1 MIPSHILQELSINS
15 FLALGFSSPN
25 PPVAC
30 VITDENNKILS
41 SAHTQKT
48 GFNHAEREAYEK
60 LGPNFNAPHFVYV
73 TLEPCSHYGKTPPC
87 IDLILNKKPK
97 KVILGSLD
105 PNPIVRKRDSLNLLN
120 QNGIEYEFSEEIKEI
135 SEEYLSGFFMRIN
148 KNRPLVLIKSA
159 ISVEEYYKQ
168 SSLKKIQITSN
179 ESNNISQCIRQ
190 SVDGIVVGSSTVK
203 YDLPKL
209 NFRSIKK
216 INPSII
222 PIKNIY
228 FNSIFHIL
236 SNEYLIKIINDRQN
250 QPYRI
255 FVISNKNF
263 PEIQFFIDQ
272 KSIGINKTI
281 FIQSEN
287 LTKENESLLFK
298 FTSNEI
304 YKSSFENIKNVII
317 EIANKFE
324 LNSILVEGGNSLYK
338 QFVIDLNKEDKIF
351 EIQSNIKINFG
362 EKPFWMDKKEIITK
376 NSFQISNDNW
386 KIKGI

>member
-1 MIPSHILQELSINS
+1 MTPSHILQELSLNS

-41 SAHTQKT
+41 SAHTQKS
-48 GFNHAEREAYEK
+48 GFNHAEKEAYEK
-60 LGPNFNAPHFVYV
+60 LGSNFDVPHIVYV
-73 TLEPCSHYGKTPPC
+73 TLEPCSHFGKTPPC
-87 IDLILNKKPK
+87 IDLIIKKKPK

-105 PNPIVRKRDSLNLLN
+105 PNPIVRQRDSLNLLK

-135 SEEYLSGFFMRIN
+135 SEEFLSGFFMRIN

-159 ISVEEYYKQ
+159 VSVEGYYKQ
-168 SSLKKIQITSN
+168 SSLEKIQITSN

-216 INPSII
+216 INSSVYPT
-222 PIKNIY
+222 KNIY

-236 SNEYLIKIINDRQN
+236 STEYLIKIINDRQN

-255 FVISNKNF
+255 FIISNKNF
-263 PEIQFFIDQ
+263 PEKQFFIDQ
-272 KSIGINKTI
+272 ESIGINKTI

-298 FTSNEI
+298 YTSNEI
-304 YKSSFENIKNVII
+304 YNSSFENIKNTIFDIV
-317 EIANKFE
+317 NKFGI
-324 LNSILVEGGNSLYK
+324 NSILVEGGNSLYK

-351 EIQSNIKINFG
+351 EIQSNITINIG
-362 EKPFWMDKKEIITK
+362 EKPFWMDKKEIQTK
-376 NSFQISNDNW
+376 DSFQILNDNW
-386 KIKGI
+386 KIKGK

>member
-15 FLALGFSSPN
+15 FFALGFSSPN

-48 GFNHAEREAYEK
+48 GYNHAEKEAYEK
-60 LGPNFNAPHFVYV
+60 LGPKFDAPHIIYV

-159 ISVEEYYKQ
+159 ISVEGYYKQ

-179 ESNNISQCIRQ
+179 ESNIISQCIRQ

-222 PIKNIY
+222 PTKNIY

-236 SNEYLIKIINDRQN
+236 SNEYLIKIINNRQN

-287 LTKENESLLFK
+287 LTKENESLLLK

-324 LNSILVEGGNSLYK
+324 MNSILVEGGNSLYK

>member
-48 GFNHAEREAYEK
+48 GYNHAEKEAYEK

-159 ISVEEYYKQ
+159 ISVEGYYKQ

-179 ESNNISQCIRQ
+179 ESNIISQCIRQ

-222 PIKNIY
+222 PTKNIY

-236 SNEYLIKIINDRQN
+236 SNEYLIKIINNRQN

-287 LTKENESLLFK
+287 LTKENESLLLK

-324 LNSILVEGGNSLYK
+324 MNSILVEGGNSLYK

>member
-1 MIPSHILQELSINS
+1 MTPSHILQELSLNS

-41 SAHTQKT
+41 SAHTQKS
-48 GFNHAEREAYEK
+48 GFNHAEKEAYEK
-60 LGPNFNAPHFVYV
+60 LGSNFDVPHIVYV
-73 TLEPCSHYGKTPPC
+73 TLEPCSHFGKTPPC
-87 IDLILNKKPK
+87 IDLIIKKKPK

-105 PNPIVRKRDSLNLLN
+105 PNPIVRQRDSLNLLK

-135 SEEYLSGFFMRIN
+135 SEEFLSGFFMRIN

-159 ISVEEYYKQ
+159 VSIEGYYKQ
-168 SSLKKIQITSN
+168 SSLEKIQITSN

-216 INPSII
+216 INSSVYPT
-222 PIKNIY
+222 KNIY

-236 SNEYLIKIINDRQN
+236 STEYLIKIINDRQN

-255 FVISNKNF
+255 FIISNKNF
-263 PEIQFFIDQ
+263 PEKQFFIDQ
-272 KSIGINKTI
+272 ESIGINKTI

-298 FTSNEI
+298 YTSNEI
-304 YKSSFENIKNVII
+304 YNSSFENIKNTIFDIV
-317 EIANKFE
+317 NKFGI
-324 LNSILVEGGNSLYK
+324 NSILVEGGNSLYK

-351 EIQSNIKINFG
+351 EIQSNKTINIG
-362 EKPFWMDKKEIITK
+362 EKPFWMDKKEIQTK
-376 NSFQISNDNW
+376 DSFQILNDNW
-386 KIKGI
+386 KIKGK

>member
-41 SAHTQKT
+41 SAHTQKS
-48 GFNHAEREAYEK
+48 GFNHAEKEAYEK
-60 LGPNFNAPHFVYV
+60 LGSNFDVPHIVYV
-73 TLEPCSHYGKTPPC
+73 TLEPCSHFGKTPPC

-105 PNPIVRKRDSLNLLN
+105 PNPIVRQRDSLNLLK

-135 SEEYLSGFFMRIN
+135 SEEFLSGFFMRIN

-159 ISVEEYYKQ
+159 VSVEGYYKQ
-168 SSLKKIQITSN
+168 SSLEKIQITSN

-216 INPSII
+216 INSSVYPT
-222 PIKNIY
+222 KNIY

-236 SNEYLIKIINDRQN
+236 STEYLINIINDRQN

-263 PEIQFFIDQ
+263 PEKQFFIDQ
-272 KSIGINKTI
+272 ETIGINKTI

-287 LTKENESLLFK
+287 LTKENESILFK
-298 FTSNEI
+298 YTSNEI
-304 YKSSFENIKNVII
+304 YKSSIENIKSTIF
-317 EIANKFE
+317 EIANKFGI
-324 LNSILVEGGNSLYK
+324 NSILVEGGNSLYK
-338 QFVIDLNKEDKIF
+338 EFVIDLNKEDKIF
-351 EIQSNIKINFG
+351 EIQSNITINFG
-362 EKPFWMDKKEIITK
+362 EKPFWMDKKEIQTK
-376 NSFQISNDNW
+376 DSFQILNDNW
-386 KIKGI
+386 KIKGK

>member
-41 SAHTQKT
+41 SAHTQKS
-48 GFNHAEREAYEK
+48 GFNHAEKEAYEK
-60 LGPNFNAPHFVYV
+60 LGSNFDQPHIIYV
-73 TLEPCSHYGKTPPC
+73 TLEPCSHFGKTPPC

-105 PNPIVRKRDSLNLLN
+105 PNPIVRQRDSLNLLK

-135 SEEYLSGFFMRIN
+135 SEEFLSGFFMRIN

-159 ISVEEYYKQ
+159 VSVEGYYKQ
-168 SSLKKIQITSN
+168 SSLEKIQITSN

-190 SVDGIVVGSSTVK
+190 SVDGIVVGSNTVK

-216 INPSII
+216 INSSVYPT
-222 PIKNIY
+222 KNIY

-236 SNEYLIKIINDRQN
+236 STEYLINIINDRQN

-263 PEIQFFIDQ
+263 PEKQFFIDQ
-272 KSIGINKTI
+272 ESIGINKTI

-298 FTSNEI
+298 YTSNKI
-304 YKSSFENIKNVII
+304 YKSSFENIKSTIF
-317 EIANKFE
+317 EIANKFGI
-324 LNSILVEGGNSLYK
+324 NSILVEGGNSLYK

-351 EIQSNIKINFG
+351 EIQSNITINIG
-362 EKPFWMDKKEIITK
+362 EKPFWMDKKEIQTK
-376 NSFQISNDNW
+376 DSFQILNDNW
-386 KIKGI
+386 KIKGK

>member
-1 MIPSHILQELSINS
+1 M
-15 FLALGFSSPN
+15 
-25 PPVAC
+25 
-30 VITDENNKILS
+30 
-41 SAHTQKT
+41 
-48 GFNHAEREAYEK
+48 
-60 LGPNFNAPHFVYV
+60 
-73 TLEPCSHYGKTPPC
+73 
-87 IDLILNKKPK
+87 
-97 KVILGSLD
+97 
-105 PNPIVRKRDSLNLLN
+105 
-120 QNGIEYEFSEEIKEI
+120 
-135 SEEYLSGFFMRIN
+135 
-148 KNRPLVLIKSA
+148 
-159 ISVEEYYKQ
+159 
-168 SSLKKIQITSN
+168 
-179 ESNNISQCIRQ
+179 
-190 SVDGIVVGSSTVK
+190 
-203 YDLPKL
+203 
-209 NFRSIKK
+209 
-216 INPSII
+216 
-222 PIKNIY
+222 
-228 FNSIFHIL
+228 

-324 LNSILVEGGNSLYK
+324 MNSILVEGGNSLYK

>member
-1 MIPSHILQELSINS
+1 VTSSHILRELSINS

-30 VITDENNKILS
+30 VITDENNNILS

-48 GFNHAEREAYEK
+48 GFNHAEKEAYEK
-60 LGPNFNAPHFVYV
+60 LEPNFDAPHFVYV

-87 IDLILNKKPK
+87 IDLIIKKKPK
-97 KVILGSLD
+97 KVILGSID
-105 PNPIVRKRDSLNLLN
+105 PNPIVRKRDSLKILK

-135 SEEYLSGFFMRIN
+135 SEEFLSGFFMRIN

-159 ISVEEYYKQ
+159 VSIEGYYKQ
-168 SSLKKIQITSN
+168 SSLEKIQITSN

-216 INPSII
+216 INSSVYPT
-222 PIKNIY
+222 KNIY
-228 FNSIFHIL
+228 FNSILHIL

-255 FVISNKNF
+255 FIISNKNF
-263 PEIQFFIDQ
+263 PEVQFFIDQ
-272 KSIGINKTI
+272 KSIGIDKTI

-287 LTKENESLLFK
+287 LIKDNESLLFK
-298 FTSNEI
+298 YTSNDI
-304 YKSSFENIKNVII
+304 YKSSFENIKKTIF

-324 LNSILVEGGNSLYK
+324 MNSILVEGGNSLYK

-351 EIQSNIKINFG
+351 EIQSDIKINIG

-376 NSFQISNDNW
+376 DSFQILNDNW

>member
-1 MIPSHILQELSINS
+1 VIPSHILQELSINS

-41 SAHTQKT
+41 SAHTQKS
-48 GFNHAEREAYEK
+48 GFNHAEKEAYEK
-60 LGPNFNAPHFVYV
+60 LGSNFDVPHIVYV
-73 TLEPCSHYGKTPPC
+73 TLEPCSHFGKTPPC

-105 PNPIVRKRDSLNLLN
+105 PNPIVRQRDSLNLLK

-135 SEEYLSGFFMRIN
+135 SEEFLSGFFMRIN

-159 ISVEEYYKQ
+159 VSVEGYYKQ
-168 SSLKKIQITSN
+168 SSLEKIQITSN

-216 INPSII
+216 INSSVYPT
-222 PIKNIY
+222 KNIY

-236 SNEYLIKIINDRQN
+236 STEYLINIINDRQN

-263 PEIQFFIDQ
+263 PEKQFFIDQ
-272 KSIGINKTI
+272 ETIGINKTI

-287 LTKENESLLFK
+287 LTKENESILFK
-298 FTSNEI
+298 YTSNEI
-304 YKSSFENIKNVII
+304 YKSSIENIKSTIF
-317 EIANKFE
+317 EIANKFGI
-324 LNSILVEGGNSLYK
+324 NSILVEGGNSLYK
-338 QFVIDLNKEDKIF
+338 EFVIDLNKEDKIF
-351 EIQSNIKINFG
+351 EIQSNITINFG
-362 EKPFWMDKKEIITK
+362 EKPFWMDKKEIQTK
-376 NSFQISNDNW
+376 DSFQILNDNW
-386 KIKGI
+386 KIKGK

>member
-1 MIPSHILQELSINS
+1 VIPSHILQELSINS
-15 FLALGFSSPN
+15 FLALGLSSPN

-30 VITDENNKILS
+30 VITDEKNNILS

-48 GFNHAEREAYEK
+48 GYNHAEKEAYEK
-60 LGPNFNAPHFVYV
+60 LGSNFDAPHFVYV

-87 IDLILNKKPK
+87 IDIILNKKPK
-97 KVILGSLD
+97 KVFLGSLD

-135 SEEYLSGFFMRIN
+135 SEEYLAGFFMRIN

-159 ISVEEYYKQ
+159 ISVEGYYKQ
-168 SSLKKIQITSN
+168 SSLKRIQITSN
-179 ESNNISQCIRQ
+179 ESNIISQCIRQ

-216 INPSII
+216 INPSIT

-287 LTKENESLLFK
+287 LIKENESLLFK
-298 FTSNEI
+298 YTSNEI

-324 LNSILVEGGNSLYK
+324 MNSILVEGGNSLYK
-338 QFVIDLNKEDKIF
+338 QFVLDLNKEDKII
-351 EIQSNIKINFG
+351 EIQSNITINFG
-362 EKPFWMDKKEIITK
+362 EKPFWMDKKEIQTK

-386 KIKGI
+386 KIKGK

>member
-1 MIPSHILQELSINS
+1 VILSHILQELRINS

-41 SAHTQKT
+41 SAHTQKS
-48 GFNHAEREAYEK
+48 GFNHAEKEAYEK
-60 LGPNFNAPHFVYV
+60 LGKNFDVPHIVYV
-73 TLEPCSHYGKTPPC
+73 TLEPCSHFGKTSPC
-87 IDLILNKKPK
+87 IDLILNKKPRR
-97 KVILGSLD
+97 VILGSLD
-105 PNPIVRKRDSLNLLN
+105 PNPIVRQRDSLNLLK
-120 QNGIEYEFSEEIKEI
+120 QNGIEYEFSSEIKEI
-135 SEEYLSGFFMRIN
+135 SEEFLSGFFMRIN
-148 KNRPLVLIKSA
+148 KKRPLILLKSA
-159 ISVEEYYKQ
+159 VSVEGYYKQ
-168 SSLKKIQITSN
+168 SSLEKIQITSN

-216 INPSII
+216 INPSVY

-228 FNSIFHIL
+228 FNSLFHIL

-255 FVISNKNF
+255 FIISNKNF
-263 PEIQFFIDQ
+263 PEKQFFIDQ
-272 KSIGINKTI
+272 ESIGINKTI

-304 YKSSFENIKNVII
+304 YKSSFEGIKNTIF
-317 EIANKFE
+317 EIANKFG

-338 QFVIDLNKEDKIF
+338 QFVIDLNKEDKII
-351 EIQSNIKINFG
+351 EIQSNIIINIG
-362 EKPFWMDKKEIITK
+362 EKPFWMDRKEIQTK
-376 NSFQISNDNW
+376 DSFQILNDNW
-386 KIKGI
+386 KIKGK

>member
-30 VITDENNKILS
+30 VITDENNNILS

-48 GFNHAEREAYEK
+48 GFNHAEKEAYEK

-97 KVILGSLD
+97 KVFLGSLD

-148 KNRPLVLIKSA
+148 KNRTLVLIKSA
-159 ISVEEYYKQ
+159 ISVEGYYKQ

-179 ESNNISQCIRQ
+179 ESNIISQCIRQ

-287 LTKENESLLFK
+287 LTKENKSLLLK

-324 LNSILVEGGNSLYK
+324 MNSILVEGGNSLYK

>member
-1 MIPSHILQELSINS
+1 MIPFHILQELSINS

-30 VITDENNKILS
+30 VITDENNNILS

-48 GFNHAEREAYEK
+48 GFNHAEKEAYEK
-60 LGPNFNAPHFVYV
+60 LGPNFEAPHIIYV

-97 KVILGSLD
+97 KVFLGSLD

-148 KNRPLVLIKSA
+148 KNRPLVHIKSA
-159 ISVEEYYKQ
+159 ISVEGYYKQ
-168 SSLKKIQITSN
+168 SSLKKIQISSS
-179 ESNNISQCIRQ
+179 ESNTISQCIRQ

-222 PIKNIY
+222 PTKNIY

-338 QFVIDLNKEDKIF
+338 QFVLDLNKEDKMIF
-351 EIQSNIKINFG
+351 L
-362 EKPFWMDKKEIITK
+362 
-376 NSFQISNDNW
+376 
-386 KIKGI
+386 

>member
-48 GFNHAEREAYEK
+48 GYNHAEKEAYEK

-222 PIKNIY
+222 PTKNIY

-287 LTKENESLLFK
+287 LTKENESLLLK

-324 LNSILVEGGNSLYK
+324 MNSILVEGGNSLYK

>member
-48 GFNHAEREAYEK
+48 GYNHAEKEAYEK
-60 LGPNFNAPHFVYV
+60 LGPNFDAPHIIYV

-97 KVILGSLD
+97 KVFLGSLD
-105 PNPIVRKRDSLNLLN
+105 PNPIVRKRDSLNLLS
-120 QNGIEYEFSEEIKEI
+120 QNGIEYEFSKEIKEI
-135 SEEYLSGFFMRIN
+135 SEEFLFGFFMRVN

-159 ISVEEYYKQ
+159 ISVEGYYKQ

-179 ESNNISQCIRQ
+179 ESNIISQCIRQ

-222 PIKNIY
+222 PTKNIY

-338 QFVIDLNKEDKIF
+338 QFVLDLNKEDKIF
-351 EIQSNIKINFG
+351 EIQSDIKINFG
-362 EKPFWMDKKEIITK
+362 EKPFWMDKKEIQTK
-376 NSFQISNDNW
+376 SSFQISKDNW